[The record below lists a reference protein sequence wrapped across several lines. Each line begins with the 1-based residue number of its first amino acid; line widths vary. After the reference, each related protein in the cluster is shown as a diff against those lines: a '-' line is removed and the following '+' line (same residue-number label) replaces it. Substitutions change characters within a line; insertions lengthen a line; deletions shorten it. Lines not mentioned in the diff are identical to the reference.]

1 MVDFL
6 GQIEVKVI
14 VYGQDNVIVKEMGL
28 FFREEEGVIIY

>member
-14 VYGQDNVIVKEMGL
+14 VYGQDNVIVKEKSL